1 MQFIGR
7 RPFAN
12 FGIFP
17 LNGMMVKKN
26 NFLEKKYIPS
36 FPTW

>member
-1 MQFIGR
+1 MVIVSRVRGKEN

-17 LNGMMVKKN
+17 LNGMMVKK
-26 NFLEKKYIPS
+26 K
-36 FPTW
+36 